1 MKIRSRTVGP
11 SLWVLLAAGLAACS
25 GGQPGPQ
32 QEAPPPAPPSQ
43 TVRQFTIG
51 AMTGFALRDGDLEFP
66 NDNKVFGV
74 GHTPA
79 EVAEVLAAAGLPE
92 DKLTLSLQPLL
103 VKVAGRVMLFDA
115 GAGRNMGEGAGRLL
129 DSLAEAGVKPEDV
142 SDVFISHLHGDHVGG
157 LVNAEGNATFPNAT
171 VRISAPEWDALR
183 AMNARTAANYGI
195 QNHRDVVNV
204 IAPSVATFQP
214 GGDVLPGMVR
224 AVEVKGHTPGHSA
237 FRIGTGANSL
247 LYVGDSMHHHVV
259 SLQKPDWHIAFD
271 GDAKT
276 GAASRAALL
285 EELAAGN
292 QRIYAVHF
300 PFPGLGRI
308 QKGDAGFTWVP
319 EQ

>member
-1 MKIRSRTVGP
+1 VPGFRHAGPVETFVALEAFIDNWRWAGVPFRLVTGKRLASRATEVVVSFRP
-11 SLWVLLAAGLAACS
+11 VSHWLFARPDAGR
-25 GGQPGPQ
+25 
-32 QEAPPPAPPSQ
+32 APPN
-43 TVRQFTIG
+43 R
-51 AMTGFALRDGDLEFP
+51 LRMR
-66 NDNKVFGV
+66 
-74 GHTPA
+74 
-79 EVAEVLAAAGLPE
+79 
-92 DKLTLSLQPLL
+92 LQPEEQVELGL
-103 VKVAGRVMLFDA
+103 IG
-115 GAGRNMGEGAGRLL
+115 
-129 DSLAEAGVKPEDV
+129 SL
-142 SDVFISHLHGDHVGG
+142 
-157 LVNAEGNATFPNAT
+157 
-171 VRISAPEWDALR
+171 SAPEWESLR
-183 AMNARTAANYGI
+183 AMHARSAANYGI
-195 QNHRDVVNV
+195 QSRRDVVND